1 LEPER
6 NILIIVQN
14 LPVPFDR
21 RVWQE
26 ATSLQKAGFGVAVV
40 CPKKKIYT
48 KSYEELEGIHIYR
61 YSLIYEA
68 NEGVA
73 GYFVEFIYCW
83 IASLWLALKA
93 YVHRPFH
100 AIHAC
105 NPPDTFF
112 ALAMLFRPL
121 GIKFVFDHHDLCPEL
136 YVAKGGQ
143 RGGFLHRALL
153 MLERLTFRAA
163 DAVISVNQS
172 HRDIALR
179 RGRVDA
185 SKVAIVRSGPP
196 RIWADH
202 CAAEPQLKYGRKYL
216 VVYLGEMCRQDGVEH
231 LLHAIRCYADSYPR
245 DTMFALIGGGPDQQR
260 MKELAEHLELNDWV
274 HFTGRVPNEIL
285 WQYLATADV
294 CVDPDP
300 YTEFNNLSTMNKI
313 IEYLAFGKPVVAFDL
328 TEHRRS
334 AQDAAVYVHPNDD
347 AKLCA
352 AIRELLIDWERRQT
366 MGHYGQKRFR
376 EHLAWENSEEALVK
390 MYSSLFHYREDRV
403 GTASVVVNNG
413 LNSNGDDIH
422 SVS

>member
-1 LEPER
+1 MEPER

-73 GYFVEFIYCW
+73 GYLVEFIYCW
-83 IASLWLALKA
+83 IASLWLAMKA
-93 YVHRPFH
+93 YMHRPFH

-112 ALAMLFRPL
+112 ALALLFRPL
-121 GIKFVFDHHDLCPEL
+121 GIRFVFDHHDLCPEL
-136 YVAKGGQ
+136 YVAKGGR

-153 MLERLTFRAA
+153 MLERLTFRTA

-179 RGRVDA
+179 RGSVDA
-185 SKVAIVRSGPP
+185 STVAIVRSGPP
-196 RIWADH
+196 RTWADH
-202 CAAEPQLKYGRKYL
+202 CSAEPQLKCGRRYL
-216 VVYLGEMCRQDGVEH
+216 VVYLGEMCRQDGVDH
-231 LLHAIRCYADSYPR
+231 LINAIRCYADSYPK
-245 DTMFALIGGGPDQQR
+245 DTLFALIGGGPDQQR
-260 MKELAEHLELNDWV
+260 IKELAQQLELNDWV
-274 HFTGRVPNEIL
+274 HFTGRVSNEIL

-313 IEYLAFGKPVVAFDL
+313 VEYLAFGKPVVAFDL
-328 TEHRRS
+328 KEHRRTAS
-334 AQDAAVYVHPNDD
+334 DAALYVVPNNG
-347 AKLCA
+347 AELSI
-352 AIRELLIDWERRQT
+352 AIRDLLVDEELRRD
-366 MGHYGQKRFR
+366 MGYRGRLRFR
-376 EHLAWENSEEALVK
+376 ASLAWENSEQELVAL
-390 MYSSLFHYREDRV
+390 YSRLLCTEPSLVRV
-403 GTASVVVNNG
+403 G
-413 LNSNGDDIH
+413 
-422 SVS
+422 

>member
-61 YSLIYEA
+61 YALIYEA
-68 NEGVA
+68 NDGVA

-93 YVHRPFH
+93 YMHRPFH

-136 YVAKGGQ
+136 YVAKGGR

-153 MLERLTFRAA
+153 MLEHLTFRSA

-179 RGRVDA
+179 RGGVDA
-185 SKVAIVRSGPP
+185 CKVTIVRSGPP
-196 RIWADH
+196 RTWGDH
-202 CAAEPQLKYGRKYL
+202 CAAKSQLKCGRKYM

-231 LLHAIRCYADSYPR
+231 LLNAIRCYADSYPR
-245 DTMFALIGGGPDQQR
+245 DTMFALIGGGPDLQR
-260 MKELAEHLELNDWV
+260 MKDLAEHLELNDWI
-274 HFTGRVPNEIL
+274 HFAGRVPNETL
-285 WQYLATADV
+285 GQYLATADV

-300 YTEFNNLSTMNKI
+300 YTEFNNLSSMNKI
-313 IEYLAFGKPVVAFDL
+313 VEYLAVGKPVVAFDL
-328 TEHRRS
+328 KEHRRTAS
-334 AQDAAVYVHPNDD
+334 DVASYVTPDSD
-347 AKLCA
+347 TGLSI
-352 AIRELLIDWERRQT
+352 AIHNLLVDEDLRLE
-366 MGHYGQKRFR
+366 MGCRGKQRFR
-376 EHLAWENSEEALVK
+376 TTLAWENSEQELVAL
-390 MYSSLFHYREDRV
+390 YSRLLSREPSLVTV
-403 GTASVVVNNG
+403 G
-413 LNSNGDDIH
+413 
-422 SVS
+422 